1 MKFLVDNQLPA
12 ALARWLSA
20 KGFEAAH
27 VLDLELNESDD
38 ERIWAHAA
46 AQRMVVISKDD
57 DFQNRATH
65 RGTVQVVWV
74 RLGNCRNQ
82 ALLDTFERQL
92 PAVISAL
99 ENGVSVVELWPPV
112 GLESSRNS

>member
-12 ALARWLSA
+12 VLARWLSA
-20 KGFEAAH
+20 KGLEAVH
-27 VLDLELNESDD
+27 VLDLRLNDSDD
-38 ERIWAHAA
+38 EQIWAHAA
-46 AQRMVVISKDD
+46 AHGLVVISKDD

-74 RLGNCRNQ
+74 RLGNCRNK
-82 ALLDTFERQL
+82 ALLDTFEQQL

-99 ENGVSVVELWPPV
+99 EKGASVVELWPPA
-112 GLESSRNS
+112 

>member
-20 KGFEAAH
+20 KGFEATH
-27 VLDLELNESDD
+27 VLDLKLNESDD

-46 AQRMVVISKDD
+46 AHGMVVISKDD

-74 RLGNCRNQ
+74 RLGNCRNK
-82 ALLDTFERQL
+82 ALLDTFERQM

-99 ENGVSVVELWPPV
+99 EKGTSVVELWPPA
-112 GLESSRNS
+112 

>member
-20 KGFEAAH
+20 KGFEATH
-27 VLDLELNESDD
+27 VLDLQLNDSDD
-38 ERIWAHAA
+38 EQIWAHAA
-46 AQRMVVISKDD
+46 AHGMVVISKDD
-57 DFQNRATH
+57 DFHNRATH

-74 RLGNCRNQ
+74 RLGNCRNR
-82 ALLDTFERQL
+82 ALLVTFENQM

-99 ENGVSVVELWPPV
+99 ERGTSVIELWPPA
-112 GLESSRNS
+112 

>member
-1 MKFLVDNQLPA
+1 MKFLVDNRLPA

-27 VLDLELNESDD
+27 VLDLKLNESDD

-46 AQRMVVISKDD
+46 AHGMVVISKDD

-74 RLGNCRNQ
+74 RLGNCRNK
-82 ALLDTFERQL
+82 ALLDTFEQQL

-99 ENGVSVVELWPPV
+99 ERGASVVELWPPA
-112 GLESSRNS
+112 

>member
-20 KGFEAAH
+20 KGFEATH
-27 VLDLELNESDD
+27 VLDLKLNDSSGEQ
-38 ERIWAHAA
+38 IWAHAA
-46 AQRMVVISKDD
+46 THGFVVISKDD

-74 RLGNCRNQ
+74 RLGNCRNK
-82 ALLDTFERQL
+82 ALLDTFDGQL
-92 PAVISAL
+92 PAVIAAL
-99 ENGVSVVELWPPV
+99 EKGTSVVELWPPA
-112 GLESSRNS
+112 GD